1 MGGAWV
7 RALWALIVLAGCN
20 PIEVAESWQIDRM
33 RVLAV
38 AAEPAEPRPGEV
50 VTFTSLIVS
59 PDAPVECSVWLACDA
74 EGGYGCGVGGIGA
87 TGTGTGADTGAPE
100 GTWFVGVD
108 PLTPLSWAVPED
120 FLAAQT
126 EEERLE
132 GRSALVTVL
141 ATADCEGLI
150 EGSAEE
156 AQAILEAGP
165 DEVEMA
171 YKRVPVSLAETPNH
185 NPGLAS
191 VRVDG
196 LEVAAGARV
205 ELDRGQT
212 YRLEVVLAEGA
223 VEAYTYRTEAG
234 EVEERVEEP
243 YFLWYAQEGSYDQT
257 ATLYPTVEVE
267 YTTPAETERAEQ
279 SLWVVARDR
288 RGGMGWLEVPI
299 RLR

>member
-1 MGGAWV
+1 MGGGRWV
-7 RALWALIVLAGCN
+7 GLAGLVGLAGCN

-50 VTFTSLIVS
+50 VTFRSLIVS
-59 PDAPVECSVWLACDA
+59 PDKPVECSVWLACDA
-74 EGGYGCGVGGIGA
+74 EGGYGCGLGGVGA
-87 TGTGTGADTGAPE
+87 TGTDTGATAAD

-108 PLTPLSWAVPED
+108 PLTPLAWPVPED
-120 FLAAQT
+120 FLDAQT
-126 EEERLE
+126 EAERLE

-185 NPGLAS
+185 NPEVAG

-196 LEVAAGARV
+196 LEVASGARV

-212 YRLEVVLAEGA
+212 YQIEVVLAEGA
-223 VEAYTYRTEAG
+223 VEVYTYRTEAG
-234 EVEERVEEP
+234 VDEERVEEP
-243 YFLWYAQEGSYDQT
+243 YFLWYAQEGSFDQT
-257 ATLYPTVEVE
+257 ATLYPTVEVA

-288 RGGMGWLEVPI
+288 RGGMGWAEVPI